1 MTEIIQGMT
10 KRGAD
15 LLFSSQKSSST
26 IEFTKLKVGDGY
38 ITDET
43 VSELNDLINEIDKIE
58 IESTDIFD
66 ENGNVSMVVNGH
78 VHQIESDF
86 YFRELGLFAIDPE
99 TKEEVLY
106 AYLNKGDNAGLIPMI
121 SSQAAVQEAVSMIVT
136 IKNDANVIVNYKD
149 EKGLINSG
157 HNMFDIVMKDHIL
170 DDDEKRGL
178 ANFGEYVY
186 KRKTDEHQGYPEFY
200 NKCLEEYNSAT
211 EKTIRTSRNY
221 ITHGSVQ
228 VREDEFKEN
237 VIWSGFKRDSYIE
250 QNVSKPF
257 GQGDTI
263 KLRIKTPAQI
273 SSKKG
278 TRGVNTIF
286 SMDNGES
293 KFGLILGISHYQNKL
308 ILCASSDTT
317 GWDITAGTS
326 GKTSLE
332 PETEYNIK
340 LQIVDGT
347 IKVFLKQV
355 GDIDEIEDI
364 TKDLIVRK
372 KAVTLPHYE
381 YIRYGN
387 CKAILDNTYYHK
399 KDDAIYY
406 AREFNGEIILIENGN
421 YCTHNHEIKE
431 IYNTITIKTSTNGH
445 RYYDISDKSTIDNL
459 YDETGLAWL
468 YGIDTDNECIIIPRN
483 NYYFMNG
490 DSTTVGKMI
499 KAGLPNIK
507 GHFGGTESGADNANY
522 LDGVFYNGS
531 YNTNGNG
538 GNNAN
543 DADVMYFDASRIS
556 SIYGNSTT
564 VQTDAVKLIPYMVV
578 GRISSFGVVGGTVI
592 LDDFISE
599 DKLEL
604 KLEKFATKVDLDTKQ
619 NAGDY
624 ALKSDIA
631 GLSDKAEKSDVYTK
645 SEVDTKVASVYKYKG
660 KIVNYDALPS
670 ENNVIGDVY
679 ELTINNNMYLWTG
692 EKWLIIKDS
701 FNSNDYVTITD
712 FEMQIDEKAD
722 VASTLEG
729 YGIQD
734 AYTKDEIDEKIA
746 SVYRVK
752 GSVENYDSLPIP
764 TEDSD
769 IQLTIGDVY
778 NVLNTGANY
787 VWTEN
792 GWDKLSETL
801 DLSPFATK
809 EELPEK
815 VSELENDAGYLTAVP
830 SGYITETELN
840 AKNYL
845 TSVPTEYITETELN
859 NKNYQTSE
867 QVQSAINTALG
878 DIETLLD
885 EINGGV

>member
-43 VSELNDLINEIDKIE
+43 VSELNDLIHAIDEIE

-106 AYLNKGDNAGLIPMI
+106 AYLNKGDNAGLIPMT

-170 DDDEKRGL
+170 DDNEKRGL

-221 ITHGSVQ
+221 ITCGSIQ

-237 VIWSGFKRDSYIE
+237 VEWNGFTPNNYIYRHLDT
-250 QNVSKPF
+250 NFKV
-257 GQGDTI
+257 GDEI
-263 KLRIKTPAQI
+263 KLSIRTSKMQPA
-273 SSKKG
+273 KKG
-278 TRGVNTIF
+278 TTSKEYLF
-286 SMDNGES
+286 SLNYNSDGE
-293 KFGLILGISHYQNKL
+293 KGLILGIDNYTRKLVLYMSSNGTKWDMANAVSGSTVLQPLTEYCIKLRWIDNSIRLCIDEHEEKSISTVVNKKAL
-308 ILCASSDTT
+308 
-317 GWDITAGTS
+317 
-326 GKTSLE
+326 TSL
-332 PETEYNIK
+332 PYSKINYGVSTVAVYSAFTG
-340 LQIVDGT
+340 QI
-347 IKVFLKQV
+347 
-355 GDIDEIEDI
+355 
-364 TKDLIVRK
+364 
-372 KAVTLPHYE
+372 
-381 YIRYGN
+381 
-387 CKAILDNTYYHK
+387 
-399 KDDAIYY
+399 
-406 AREFNGEIILIENGN
+406 IISRNGN
-421 YCTHNHEIKE
+421 YISSDYGINNY
-431 IYNTITIKTSTNGH
+431 YNTTDIKVNAKGH
-445 RYYDISDKSTIDNL
+445 RFYDISIKNDIDNM
-459 YDETGLAWL
+459 YAETSMAWL
-468 YGIDTDNECIIIPRN
+468 YGIDTTNEYVVIPRN
-483 NYYFMNG
+483 DKYFMNG
-490 DSTTVGKMI
+490 DNAKVGEMI
-499 KAGLPNIK
+499 KAGLPNIT
-507 GHFGGTESGADNANY
+507 GYFGGAESGSLTDDA
-522 LDGVFYNGS
+522 FYAGASNTTGS
-531 YNTNGNG
+531 TSG
-538 GNNAN
+538 GNTV
-543 DADVMYFDASRIS
+543 DDDKTYFDASRVS
-556 SIYGNSTT
+556 SIYGNSES

-619 NAGDY
+619 NVGDY

-645 SEVDTKVASVYKYKG
+645 SEVDIKVASVYKYKG
-660 KIVNYDALPS
+660 KIANYDALPS

-701 FNSNDYVTITD
+701 FNSNDYVTVND
-712 FEMQIDEKAD
+712 LELQLNYKAD

-734 AYTKDEIDEKIA
+734 AYTKDEIDEKVA

-809 EELPEK
+809 EEVPKK

>member
-43 VSELNDLINEIDKIE
+43 VSELNDLIHVIDEIE

-66 ENGNVSMVVNGH
+66 ENENVSMVVNGH

-186 KRKTDEHQGYPEFY
+186 KRKTDDHLGYPEFY
-200 NKCLEEYNSAT
+200 KTCLKEYETAT

-221 ITHGSVQ
+221 ITCGSIQ

-237 VIWSGFKRDSYIE
+237 VIWSGFKRKSYIE
-250 QNVSKPF
+250 QHVSKPF

-293 KFGLILGISHYQNKL
+293 KFGLMLGISFYQNKL
-308 ILCASSDTT
+308 ILCASSNTT
-317 GWDITAGTS
+317 SWDITAGTA
-326 GKTSLE
+326 GTTSLE
-332 PETEYNIK
+332 PNTEYNIRLK
-340 LQIVDGT
+340 IVDGT
-347 IKVFLKQV
+347 IKVFLRKI
-355 GDIDEIEDI
+355 GDLKESEEINK
-364 TKDLIVRK
+364 TLIVSK
-372 KAVTLPHYE
+372 KAVTLPYYK

-387 CKAILDNTYYHK
+387 CQSILKNTYYHK

-406 AREFNGEIILIENGN
+406 ARVFNGEITLLENGN
-421 YCTHNHEIKE
+421 YCTYNHELKE
-431 IYNTITIKTSTNGH
+431 VYNTTTIKIASNGH
-445 RYYDISDKSTIDNL
+445 RFYDVSNKSAIDTMYN
-459 YDETGLAWL
+459 ETGMAWL
-468 YGIDTDNECIIIPRN
+468 YGIDTTNECIVIPRN
-483 NYYFMNG
+483 RYYFINSN
-490 DSTTVGKMI
+490 DNNVGEMI

-507 GHFGGTESGADNANY
+507 GHFGGTESGADNINF
-522 LDGVFYNGS
+522 LNGVFYNGS

-538 GNNAN
+538 GNNSN
-543 DADVMYFDASRIS
+543 DADIMYFDASRVS
-556 SIYGNSTT
+556 SVYGGSNT

-578 GRISSFGVVGGTVI
+578 GRISSFGVVGGAII
-592 LDDFISE
+592 LDNFISE
-599 DKLEL
+599 EKL
-604 KLEKFATKVDLDTKQ
+604 KLEVKKLATKEDLDTKQ
-619 NAGDY
+619 DVGDY

-631 GLSDKAEKSDVYTK
+631 GLSDKADKSDTYTK
-645 SEVDTKVASVYKYKG
+645 AEVDTKVASVYRYKG
-660 KIVNYDALPS
+660 EIADYDLLPT
-670 ENNVIGDVY
+670 ENNIVGDVY
-679 ELTINNNMYLWTG
+679 ELSINNNMYLWTG
-692 EKWLIIKDS
+692 EKWQIIKDS
-701 FNSNDYVTITD
+701 FDSNNYVTVSD
-712 FEMQIDEKAD
+712 FDMEINAKAD
-722 VASTLEG
+722 AATTLEG
-729 YGIQD
+729 YGIED
-734 AYTKDEIDEKIA
+734 AYTKEEIDAKVANI
-746 SVYRVK
+746 YRVK

-809 EELPEK
+809 EELPKK